1 MLHYKA
7 VDLHEVSS
15 ARRGDLAEEAGVG
28 VAHWSRSGRLSW
40 VRVCSQQEEGETMLS
55 GESHP
60 EHFPEQQKGPQ
71 TTLEAS
77 RKYSDQKE
85 KSDLFGRQ
93 ISKH

>member
-55 GESHP
+55 GESI
-60 EHFPEQQKGPQ
+60 QSISQ
-71 TTLEAS
+71 S
-77 RKYSDQKE
+77 NRR
-85 KSDLFGRQ
+85 DLRQ
-93 ISKH
+93 H